1 MEYHANDWLGR
12 WQNFEAYLTSSDPYL
27 TRAWQDAETAAAA
40 MPMFCGGVKVFWQ
53 RACVTTSPE
62 NPHTLGG
69 WNITLAVGEKLCI
82 EWLDEDG
89 ASLGKAVYHLE
100 SVLEKGLEGKENA
113 LFVAEDMPENW
124 PFRCLLAME
133 PMPPRPARQ
142 NSQPAAQSQS
152 AEQGRGANNGQRGRQ
167 NASRNAQPAPARA
180 PRAESSR
187 RGRAT
192 AARDEDPGLML
203 ISRRPPQQKF
213 TNFEEYMNAHGGATA
228 PIEDH
233 SDEV

>member
-53 RACVTTSPE
+53 KACVTTSPE

-100 SVLEKGLEGKENA
+100 SVLEKVWKARKTLCLWRKICRKTGPSA
-113 LFVAEDMPENW
+113 ACW
-124 PFRCLLAME
+124 PWNPC
-133 PMPPRPARQ
+133 RP
-142 NSQPAAQSQS
+142 
-152 AEQGRGANNGQRGRQ
+152 
-167 NASRNAQPAPARA
+167 AQPARRA
-180 PRAESSR
+180 AC
-187 RGRAT
+187 
-192 AARDEDPGLML
+192 
-203 ISRRPPQQKF
+203 
-213 TNFEEYMNAHGGATA
+213 
-228 PIEDH
+228 
-233 SDEV
+233 

>member
-1 MEYHANDWLGR
+1 MEYHANGWLGR

-40 MPMFCGGVKVFWQ
+40 MPMFCGGVKAFWQ
-53 RACVTTSPE
+53 RACVTTSSE

-69 WNITLAVGEKLCI
+69 WNIIMASGEKLCI

-133 PMPPRPARQ
+133 PMPPRTARQ
-142 NSQPAAQSQS
+142 IGGLLSHLHFQYASQ
-152 AEQGRGANNGQRGRQ
+152 R
-167 NASRNAQPAPARA
+167 
-180 PRAESSR
+180 
-187 RGRAT
+187 T
-192 AARDEDPGLML
+192 CLWT
-203 ISRRPPQQKF
+203 RRPRNCTIPCGMPPSAMEMVLCWKS
-213 TNFEEYMNAHGGATA
+213 ATLCVRCTICRCGMHCRNSKPTVCMA
-228 PIEDH
+228 QCCY
-233 SDEV
+233 SRWRM

>member
-100 SVLEKGLEGKENA
+100 SVLEKG
-113 LFVAEDMPENW
+113 
-124 PFRCLLAME
+124 
-133 PMPPRPARQ
+133 
-142 NSQPAAQSQS
+142 
-152 AEQGRGANNGQRGRQ
+152 
-167 NASRNAQPAPARA
+167 
-180 PRAESSR
+180 
-187 RGRAT
+187 
-192 AARDEDPGLML
+192 
-203 ISRRPPQQKF
+203 PQQCPCSAA
-213 TNFEEYMNAHGGATA
+213 E
-228 PIEDH
+228 
-233 SDEV
+233 

>member
-113 LFVAEDMPENW
+113 LFIAENVAADW

-133 PMPPRPARQ
+133 PMPPRTAACSSMISFFVPPLVR
-142 NSQPAAQSQS
+142 SQPDDIGLLYHIRVYCQNNSAAPPAANPRPDQTKQVPHS
-152 AEQGRGANNGQRGRQ
+152 AQ
-167 NASRNAQPAPARA
+167 
-180 PRAESSR
+180 
-187 RGRAT
+187 T
-192 AARDEDPGLML
+192 
-203 ISRRPPQQKF
+203 IV
-213 TNFEEYMNAHGGATA
+213 
-228 PIEDH
+228 
-233 SDEV
+233 SDRTVLPLL

>member
-133 PMPPRPARQ
+133 PMPPRTARQ
-142 NSQPAAQSQS
+142 T
-152 AEQGRGANNGQRGRQ
+152 G
-167 NASRNAQPAPARA
+167 
-180 PRAESSR
+180 
-187 RGRAT
+187 
-192 AARDEDPGLML
+192 
-203 ISRRPPQQKF
+203 
-213 TNFEEYMNAHGGATA
+213 EEYLSVKLEAPEIGVIFGNVAQAPGGDPTKKVILWNN
-228 PIEDH
+228 PN
-233 SDEV
+233 